1 MKDKGFRRGKGLCI
15 MGECHVLS
23 ELKFRMWVETRKY
36 ANSGTLQNY
45 PHQECLV
52 VVEQQASGTMRSLC
66 IAVAEPNLAC

>member
-1 MKDKGFRRGKGLCI
+1 MKDKGLCRGTGLCI

-23 ELKFRMWVETRKY
+23 ELKFRMWVKRENTRTQGLDKITPTR
-36 ANSGTLQNY
+36 S
-45 PHQECLV
+45 CLV